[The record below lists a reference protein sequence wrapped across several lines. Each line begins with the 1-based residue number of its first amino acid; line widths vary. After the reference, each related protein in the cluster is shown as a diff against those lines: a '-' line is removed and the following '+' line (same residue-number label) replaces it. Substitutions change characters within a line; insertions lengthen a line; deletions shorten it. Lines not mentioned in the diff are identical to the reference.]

1 MLLHQLLTDGAGRW
15 PDKVALRWVD
25 RDVTLTYS
33 QAVSSVEDFA
43 GALHSLGVEPGDRVT
58 IFAHNGMD
66 YVVAMFACWRLGA
79 IAALVNVKFAEE
91 LDYYLNDHTPK
102 VVIYTHDMVDAVR
115 AASKGISSIKHL
127 VCMDGDQPGA
137 QSLPALIK
145 AKFLPPVDPG
155 DENAIAHLS
164 YTSGTSG
171 KPKGACIAHEPT
183 ATATRCIAERL
194 QLASND
200 VTFGPTALSS
210 SFHLVASLL
219 PGLHRGATVNVY
231 RFWTAESGWDKLE
244 ETGATVFAANPT
256 LLSELL
262 VESRKRGKP
271 PQRLKMGISGGGPV
285 PAALKMAWRDDLKL
299 PLVESYGQS
308 ELGGFVGL
316 GKPLLETNERFAAV
330 GPTLPDK
337 EVRILDAND
346 KEVSVGGLGEICLK
360 GGFMKGYWGRPEKT
374 QEATRNGWLH
384 TGDAGFVDQDGYVT
398 MRGRYSELFKVGEE
412 TWFPRD
418 VEDALCELPGV
429 AQASVIGIPD
439 QKLGSR
445 PLGCVVVSG
454 SDEFDKASAKETISG
469 KVKYDIEALSIEIVD
484 SFPMTPTGKISKAQ
498 LMSRFTGSN

>member
-1 MLLHQLLTDGAGRW
+1 MLLHQLLTDGARRW

-25 RDVTLTYS
+25 RDKTLTYT
-33 QAVSSVEDFA
+33 QAVSAVEDFA
-43 GALHSLGVEPGDRVT
+43 GALHSLGVQPGDRVT

-66 YVVAMFACWRLGA
+66 YVVGMFACWRIGA
-79 IAALVNVKFAEE
+79 IAALVNVKFADD
-91 LDYYLNDHTPK
+91 LDYYLNDHAPK
-102 VVIYTHDMVDAVR
+102 VVIYTHDMVDAVQ
-115 AASKGISSIKHL
+115 AAARNVPGIRHL

-137 QSLPALIK
+137 QSLPALLE
-145 AKFLPPVDPG
+145 ARLPAPADPG

-194 QLASND
+194 QLTASD

-210 SFHLVASLL
+210 SYHLVASLL

-231 RFWTAESGWDKLE
+231 RFWTPETGWDKLE

-262 VESRKRGKP
+262 VESRKRGRP
-271 PQRLKMGISGGGPV
+271 PRHLKMGISGGGPV

-316 GKPLLETNERFAAV
+316 GRPLLEANERFAAV

-337 EVRILDAND
+337 EVRILDADD
-346 KEVSVGGLGEICLK
+346 KEVPVGELGEICLK

-374 QEATRNGWLH
+374 EEATRNGWLH
-384 TGDAGFVDQDGYVT
+384 TGDAGFVDADGYVT
-398 MRGRYSELFKVGEE
+398 MRGRYSELFKVAGT

-418 VEDALCELPGV
+418 LEDALCELPGV
-429 AQASVIGIPD
+429 VQASVIGIPD
-439 QKLGSR
+439 QKLGTR
-445 PLGCVVVSG
+445 PLGCVVIS
-454 SDEFDKASAKETISG
+454 SEDEFHKISAKDKIAG
-469 KVKYDIEALSIEIVD
+469 KVKYDLENLSIEIVD

-498 LMSRFTGSN
+498 LMSRFVGRD